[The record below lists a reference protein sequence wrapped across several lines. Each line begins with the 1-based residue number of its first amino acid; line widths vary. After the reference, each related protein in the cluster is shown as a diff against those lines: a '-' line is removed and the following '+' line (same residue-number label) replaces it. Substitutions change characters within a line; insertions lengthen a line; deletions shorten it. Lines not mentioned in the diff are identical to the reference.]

1 MTSELESDLRDT
13 VEWGRQWLDF
23 NFGKTQLV
31 SFDRSNNTAAIDVK
45 IDASVLEKKSFFKM
59 LGLTFSSKFDWGFY
73 IISIA
78 KTTSKKIGDLIHPMK
93 LLSLEVNLYLYKS
106 TITHAWNTVV
116 TSGLVSLV
124 ATWNC

>member
-1 MTSELESDLRDT
+1 M
-13 VEWGRQWLDF
+13 EWGRQWLVDF

-31 SFDRSNNTAAIDVK
+31 SFDRSNDTGAIDVK
-45 IDASVLEKKSFFKM
+45 MDASVLEKKSFFKM

-78 KTTSKKIGDLIHPMK
+78 KTTSKKTGDLIHPMK